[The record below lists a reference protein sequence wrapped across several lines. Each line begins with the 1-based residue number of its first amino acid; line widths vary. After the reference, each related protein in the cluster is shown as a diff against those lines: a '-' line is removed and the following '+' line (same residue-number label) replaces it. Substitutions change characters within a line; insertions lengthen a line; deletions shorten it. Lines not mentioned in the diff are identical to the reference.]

1 MYLVFDVGGT
11 YIKHA
16 MMNRDGSI
24 VTKGKVKTPFTL
36 GAGLRTEG
44 KPSVEVVSL
53 ANCNAAGGEGGAR

>member
-36 GAGLRTEG
+36 GQV
-44 KPSVEVVSL
+44 SVLFRRDWRHLSI
-53 ANCNAAGGEGGAR
+53 